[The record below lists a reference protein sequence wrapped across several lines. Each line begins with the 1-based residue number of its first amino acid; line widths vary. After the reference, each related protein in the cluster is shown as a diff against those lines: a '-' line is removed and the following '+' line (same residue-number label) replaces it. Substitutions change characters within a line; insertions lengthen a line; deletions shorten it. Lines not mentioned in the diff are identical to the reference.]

1 MATLP
6 TMWSGQGSCLSPS
19 QISPTDMT
27 QQDQEVGVNEM
38 NPLVWTILLDLEY
51 LSRWNQWAKMDP
63 ASAAATEV
71 EANLVV
77 EETEKVKNQE
87 EWTTPDTHE

>member
-1 MATLP
+1 
-6 TMWSGQGSCLSPS
+6 
-19 QISPTDMT
+19 MT

-77 EETEKVKNQE
+77 EETEKVQNQE